1 MKNLFTFFLALF
13 VASSVW
19 AQVSP
24 NHKYELGDTVWF
36 MNYNRPVFGIIC
48 AINTCTYVD
57 FESATKKEEIDYV
70 FDFPEAEIYGGYK
83 LNIIGDGHMD
93 WEWNRFFE
101 KISRDGY
108 VRDYSEIFLSKKELI
123 ESLYKKD

>member
-1 MKNLFTFFLALF
+1 MKKLITFFFTLF

-36 MNYNRPVFGIIC
+36 MDDNRPIFGVIC

-57 FESATKKEEIDYV
+57 DESATKKEEIDYV
-70 FDFPEAEIYGGYK
+70 FKRICDYGTDYY
-83 LNIIGDGHMD
+83 IIGDFWKNERYICVG
-93 WEWNRFFE
+93 RE
-101 KISRDGY
+101 K
-108 VRDYSEIFLSKKELI
+108 DYSKIFLSKKELI

>member
-1 MKNLFTFFLALF
+1 MKKLITFFLTLF

-24 NHKYELGDTVWF
+24 NHKYELGDTIWF
-36 MNYNRPVFGIIC
+36 MDDNRPIFGVIC

-57 FESATKKEEIDYV
+57 DESATKKEGIDYV
-70 FDFPEAEIYGGYK
+70 FKIIYDYDTDYY
-83 LNIIGDGHMD
+83 IIGEDFWKNERYFCRICSVGGV
-93 WEWNRFFE
+93 
-101 KISRDGY
+101 K
-108 VRDYSEIFLSKKELI
+108 DYSKIFLSKKELI